1 MPPPGH
7 QHLGWLYGRLS
18 MCRKLVL
25 HLCGRTRRGCVPS
38 GCQRARWQRWTCSLS
53 VALACHGVS
62 WRPARLLVNEYR
74 LFNVVFFP
82 ADSWALLL
90 KPRPFLEGVKNV
102 TVSFLSPAARQPGG
116 EKRPKT
122 SDDAVAQTPAVPQ
135 EQLRRLKRCKLE
147 HSL

>member
-1 MPPPGH
+1 MHVGSV
-7 QHLGWLYGRLS
+7 G
-18 MCRKLVL
+18 
-25 HLCGRTRRGCVPS
+25 
-38 GCQRARWQRWTCSLS
+38 WTCSLS

-82 ADSWALLL
+82 AESWALLL
-90 KPRPFLEGVKNV
+90 KPRPFLEGVTNV